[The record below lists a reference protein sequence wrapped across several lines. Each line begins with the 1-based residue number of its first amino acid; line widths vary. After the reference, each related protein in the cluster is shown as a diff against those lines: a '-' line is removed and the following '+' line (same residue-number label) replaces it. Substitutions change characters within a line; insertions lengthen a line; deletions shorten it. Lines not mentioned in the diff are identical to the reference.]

1 MAERFAALAAR
12 ESVMASPE
20 TVETSEDHHP
30 DRKILSRRDL
40 HDYLTRPGAVLSA
53 DQRSELHRNPAL
65 ATDLD
70 LMIEQIGQVT
80 IQRAVAANSSEL
92 DLDRTAP
99 PARVLLRPTARSDRE
114 VYLIVENSDRDPD
127 FKPVRMIVNRGQGRV
142 LTLDLPDSLEE
153 PGQWV
158 LPVDNELVR
167 AVADTASTI
176 TFI

>member
-1 MAERFAALAAR
+1 M
-12 ESVMASPE
+12 
-20 TVETSEDHHP
+20 
-30 DRKILSRRDL
+30 SRRDL
-40 HDYLTRPGAVLSA
+40 HDYLTRPGAELSA
-53 DQRSELHRNPAL
+53 DQQSELHRNPAL

-99 PARVLLRPTARSDRE
+99 PAIVLLRPTARSDRE